1 MPKFNVVSKSEINVF
16 FWLFVKQQGFLQIHV
31 TFFFY
36 LSVFIFSLNFYL
48 REEKKIT
55 PFICNIPKR

>member
-16 FWLFVKQQGFLQIHV
+16 FLVVRKTAGFPPNSCDI
-31 TFFFY
+31 FFY

-48 REEKKIT
+48 REEKNFLK
-55 PFICNIPKR
+55 